1 MQKEQQ
7 KRLVKI
13 FDDEENNK
21 LNQIISRILN
31 EITQTLKEVE
41 KSIKDFTK
49 ENDNNDNT
57 NNMIEL
63 KMNHKIYNKNI
74 KI

>member
-57 NNMIEL
+57 NNMIKL